1 MNIVIGQY
9 AHVGGSFCKANGTR
23 SFVHGLSCYDGDR
36 SDSIALGTAA
46 QGHKNGFVWNGDADY
61 AEANDG
67 KKYGN
72 QFSTTKNGLF
82 CVNPVGGAEGFY
94 IGTQTLSA
102 IISAAVKA
110 GIDDYKKSLA
120 AG

>member
-9 AHVGGSFCKANGTR
+9 AHVGGAYCKANGAR

-36 SDSIALGTAA
+36 SDSIALGTTAE
-46 QGHKNGFVWNGDADY
+46 GRMNSFVWNGDADY
-61 AEANDG
+61 AKANDG

-72 QFSTTKNGLF
+72 QFSTATKGVF
-82 CVNPVGGAEGFY
+82 AINPVNGAEGFY

-110 GIDDYKKSLA
+110 GIDEYKKSLT